1 MITTAENHVVS
12 LEMAKKLKEA
22 GWKKNTEFLW
32 KRHSLSGNFT
42 DPREYEYKIMHLEGF
57 SISKND
63 NIYPAPLATEILE
76 ELLCYTKII
85 IESKGDFGILYQVS
99 YATGPNIEQ
108 IHYETESILSDALAK
123 MWLFLKKEGLI

>member
-1 MITTAENHVVS
+1 MNPNYCVS
-12 LEMAKKLKEA
+12 LEMAKKLKEV

-63 NIYPAPLATEILE
+63 NIYPAPLAAEILE
-76 ELLCYTKII
+76 ELQNYLITIETDIENYRVIFDGDSYEEFNDESLC
-85 IESKGDFGILYQVS
+85 
-99 YATGPNIEQ
+99 
-108 IHYETESILSDALAK
+108 DALAK
-123 MWLFLKKEGLI
+123 MWIYLKNKVIKSDL